1 MPHFQIEYSANIED
15 IVDIDALCD
24 AIRVSAANVQHF
36 P

>member
-24 AIRVSAANVQHF
+24 GDNIYMF
-36 P
+36 